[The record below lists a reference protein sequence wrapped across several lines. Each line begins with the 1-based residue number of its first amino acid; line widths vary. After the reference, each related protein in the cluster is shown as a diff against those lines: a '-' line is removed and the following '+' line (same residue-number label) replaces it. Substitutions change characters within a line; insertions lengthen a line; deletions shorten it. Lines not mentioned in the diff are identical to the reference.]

1 MSKADKLT
9 CPHCSGE
16 LDQTISQALVDSAT
30 YTMTIRPGP
39 EGKLIQ
45 AHTLG
50 GVIQE
55 LGNLMAAIWKDIGV
69 KGITSVK
76 GVSMA
81 EDGSI
86 SVTILSTPVVDR
98 TSKSEAA

>member
-9 CPHCSGE
+9 CPHCSGV
-16 LDQTISQALVDSAT
+16 LDGKISQALVENAT
-30 YTMTIRPGP
+30 YTMTIKPGP
-39 EGKLIQ
+39 DGTLIQ

-55 LGNLMAAIWKDIGV
+55 LGNLMAAIWNDIGV
-69 KGITSVK
+69 KGVTSVQ

-81 EDGSI
+81 EYPSRSSARRLLTRRARARPRDG
-86 SVTILSTPVVDR
+86 
-98 TSKSEAA
+98 